1 MNPSPKRLRR
11 LAPRA
16 CRLTVPVG
24 LALALAAVAVAQA
37 TTALAA
43 SIPVRFAP
51 ERDYGPFV
59 YAEADGQIHGLSVD
73 LLAAIAPRAGLQIQ
87 TLPPRDLADILEG
100 VKAGEVDLVSSLRPT
115 PERSRLLGFSAPY
128 VEVPAVLVLRKG
140 EARRQ
145 GLADFRQRRV
155 GVGKAYAVEAF
166 VRQRYP
172 EVQWQAQ
179 ANDAVA
185 LRALAA
191 GQLDGVVTD
200 AASVA
205 FIQRRERLS
214 GIEIHEAVGFQYA
227 LSFAYPIQRA
237 DLGDALAKGLRD
249 LPRAERDRIVR
260 RWMAPDALS
269 YRPPQLSGLQHAIGA
284 LALLAAL
291 LGAVLLLKRRRAAQA
306 THD

>member
-1 MNPSPKRLRR
+1 
-11 LAPRA
+11 
-16 CRLTVPVG
+16 
-24 LALALAAVAVAQA
+24 
-37 TTALAA
+37 
-43 SIPVRFAP
+43 VRFAP

-73 LLAAIAPRAGLQIQ
+73 LLAAIAPRAGLQLQ

-100 VKAGEVDLVSSLRPT
+100 VKAGEVDLVSSLRPN
-115 PERSRLLGFSAPY
+115 PERSRFLGFSAPY

-145 GLADFRQRRV
+145 GLEDFRQRRV

-166 VRQRYP
+166 VRQRFP
-172 EVQWQAQ
+172 EVRWEAQ

-191 GQLDGVVTD
+191 GQLDGVVAD

-237 DLGDALAKGLRD
+237 DLGDALARGLRD
-249 LPRAERDRIVR
+249 LPRAERDLIVR
-260 RWMAPDALS
+260 RWMDLDALS
-269 YRPPQLSGLQHAIGA
+269 YRPPQVSWVQRGIWGLVVLI
-284 LALLAAL
+284 ALLA
-291 LGAVLLLKRRRAAQA
+291 GVVLLKRRRAAKA
-306 THD
+306 PHG

>member
-1 MNPSPKRLRR
+1 MNPSHIRLR
-11 LAPRA
+11 LLVPRA
-16 CRLTVPVG
+16 LRRTVSFA
-24 LALALAAVAVAQA
+24 LALALGAAAAAQP
-37 TTALAA
+37 TSTAA
-43 SIPVRFAP
+43 SSASVRFAP

-59 YAEADGQIHGLSVD
+59 YAEADGQVQGLSVD

-100 VKAGEVDLVSSLRPT
+100 VKAGEVDLVSSLRPN
-115 PERSRLLGFSAPY
+115 PERSRFLGFSAPY

-145 GLADFRQRRV
+145 GLDDFRQRRV
-155 GVGKAYAVEAF
+155 GVGKAYSVEAF
-166 VRQRYP
+166 VHQRYP
-172 EVQWQAQ
+172 EVQWEAQ

-191 GQLDGVVTD
+191 GQLDGVVAD

-214 GIEIHEAVGFQYA
+214 GIEVHEAVGFQYA
-227 LSFAYPIQRA
+227 LSFAYPIQRP
-237 DLGDALAKGLRD
+237 DLGDALARGLRD
-249 LPRAERDRIVR
+249 LPRTERDLIVR
-260 RWMAPDALS
+260 RWMDLDALS
-269 YRPPQLSGLQHAIGA
+269 YRPPQLSGIQRAVGG

-291 LGAVLLLKRRRAAQA
+291 LGLVLLLKRRSAARAK
-306 THD
+306 HD